1 MSDLILN
8 ALCKILFL
16 SSSTT
21 NCFKTFSF
29 IIHFQKYPTDVP
41 CHYFKIFILFGF
53 CWDCW
58 DNFHH
63 IWTFFGLYLFKKLL
77 FSSLLFF
84 LSGTPNTPVCY
95 TALYYTKVLEIRFY
109 LLFLCT
115 SFWVVSIPNCA
126 FSWGPTMLR
135 WRHKWCTGCC
145 HQAEEQ
151 VRHRLPHP
159 GLRHKWGMS

>member
-1 MSDLILN
+1 MHCVKFYFFPLPPPTVL
-8 ALCKILFL
+8 KLFL
-16 SSSTT
+16 LLFI
-21 NCFKTFSF
+21 FKNILLMCLAIILKYLFFLGFVEIVEIIF
-29 IIHFQKYPTDVP
+29 II
-41 CHYFKIFILFGF
+41 FGP
-53 CWDCW
+53 
-58 DNFHH
+58 
-63 IWTFFGLYLFKKLL
+63 FFGLYLFKKLL

-84 LSGTPNTPVCY
+84 LSGTPNTPICY